1 MSGIKP
7 ATFNEYTTERYSTYN
22 KDYTMEHT
30 LTLNDNQI
38 ELLYSSINSDTLN
51 KAIAEGNIKEYEVFE
66 LMATL
71 TKLLDK

>member
-1 MSGIKP
+1 
-7 ATFNEYTTERYSTYN
+7 
-22 KDYTMEHT
+22 MEHT
-30 LTLNDNQI
+30 LTLSDNQI
-38 ELLYSSINSDTLN
+38 ELLYSSIDSDTLN